1 MEEEKEL
8 IKIQKENQEIL
19 KKIERKIDS
28 ISNYFFWQKIYGIL
42 KLLIF
47 IFIIL
52 GIIIY
57 LPKIIDITLNKIKEF
72 FPFYDENLLKDQIKN
87 FNNFR

>member
-19 KKIERKIDS
+19 KNIEKKVSS
-28 ISNYFFWQKIYGIL
+28 ISNFFFWQKVYGAL

-47 IFIIL
+47 ILIIL
-52 GIIIY
+52 GGIIY
-57 LPKIIDITLNKIKEF
+57 LPKIVDITLNKIKEF
-72 FPFYDENLLKDQIKN
+72 FPFYDENFKKQIKN